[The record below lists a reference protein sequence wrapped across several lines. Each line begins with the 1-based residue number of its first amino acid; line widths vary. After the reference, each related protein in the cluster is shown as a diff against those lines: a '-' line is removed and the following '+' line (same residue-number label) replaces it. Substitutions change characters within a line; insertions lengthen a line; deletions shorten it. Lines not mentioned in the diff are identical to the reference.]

1 MTTVTTT
8 TFDGTTYTTDT
19 DSTSSSSESYDM
31 WITLLATQLQYQD
44 PLDPLDANEM
54 TTQMMNMSALE
65 QQELSNETLTA
76 LLSEI
81 ETLNNSNSME
91 YVGKT
96 VTASGDTAPLQD
108 GTCDWTYALYEDAE
122 SVTLKVY
129 DLDGNL
135 VFSSD
140 GETGVGYH
148 DFSWDGTCSDGSQA
162 TDNAYV
168 LSLDIES
175 EDGTEISYS
184 LSIQGTVTEVNVS
197 DDDDMLLMGD
207 VYIDAEDV
215 LSIKS

>member
-8 TFDGTTYTTDT
+8 TFDGAEYTTDT
-19 DSTSSSSESYDM
+19 STSESSDSYDM
-31 WITLLATQLQYQD
+31 WITLLATQLEYQD

-54 TTQMMNMSALE
+54 TSQMMEMSALE

-76 LLSEI
+76 LLAEI
-81 ETLNNSNSME
+81 ETLNSSNSID

-108 GTCDWTYALYEDAE
+108 GACEWVYALYEDAE
-122 SVTLKVY
+122 TVTLNVY

-135 VFSSD
+135 VFSEE
-140 GETGVGYH
+140 GATTMGYH
-148 DFSWDGTCSDGSQA
+148 EYSWDGICSDGSTA
-162 TDNAYV
+162 TDDAYV

-175 EDGTEISYS
+175 EDGSEIEYS
-184 LSIQGTVTEVNVS
+184 LSIQGTVTEVDVS

-207 VYIDAEDV
+207 VYIEADDI
-215 LSIKS
+215 LTIKS